1 MDSPKPY
8 QFACWNPDIKPTWYR
23 YVQKYCTIEKQ
34 NACTEG
40 LYFVVEYYCTYLY
53 PPKEIG
59 VYNKIGGWLKTV
71 FQGKDYSNG
80 ADYYNNLSIEGY
92 PEWTKN
98 CVVTVKIGQHVFYK
112 ER

>member
-8 QFACWNPDIKPTWYR
+8 QFACWNPDIKPTW
-23 YVQKYCTIEKQ
+23 
-34 NACTEG
+34 
-40 LYFVVEYYCTYLY
+40 Y

-80 ADYYNNLSIEGY
+80 ADYYNNPSIEGY